1 MRDHHLVSRLGV
13 IFAAATAIMLALAE
27 FSTDTEPVSPIPRP
41 SVMAT
46 ALKTAPI
53 ERLEDGYLFGVS
65 LSRYRLGRPVLIEGA
80 VEPLDATSF
89 RSGVL
94 QVRLRHVRGPERNA
108 VCRDGNGALWSCGL
122 QARAALINVLR
133 AQAVTCQP
141 ALDTP
146 GERDSFDCRVG
157 DVNLSRLLV
166 QLGWAR
172 PVPLS
177 SAIFA
182 QDVATAR
189 AAYAGLWRGN
199 WSVVERPNP

>member
-1 MRDHHLVSRLGV
+1 M
-13 IFAAATAIMLALAE
+13 FAAAAAILLALAE
-27 FSTDTEPVSPIPRP
+27 FSTDSEPVSSIPRP

-46 ALKTAPI
+46 AMSTAPI
-53 ERLEDGYLFGVS
+53 ERLEDGFLFGVS
-65 LSRYRLGRPVLIEGA
+65 LSRYRLGRPVPIEGD

-89 RSGVL
+89 RSGAL
-94 QVRLRHVRGPERNA
+94 RVRLRHVRGPERNA
-108 VCRDGNGALWSCGL
+108 VCRDGDGVLWSCGL

-133 AQAVTCQP
+133 AQAVTCRP

-146 GERDSFDCRVG
+146 GERDSHDCRVG
-157 DVNLSRLLV
+157 DVDLSHLLV

-172 PVPLS
+172 PSPLS

-189 AAYAGLWRGN
+189 AADAGLWRGN
-199 WSVVERPNP
+199 WSVVESTNP